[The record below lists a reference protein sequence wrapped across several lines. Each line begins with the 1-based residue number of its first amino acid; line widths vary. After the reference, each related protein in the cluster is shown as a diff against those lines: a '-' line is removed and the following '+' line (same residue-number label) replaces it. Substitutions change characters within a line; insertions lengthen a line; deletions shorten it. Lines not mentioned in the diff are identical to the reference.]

1 MPISELKLAK
11 ELIRRPSIT
20 PKDAG
25 AINILAKKLR
35 SLGFKCQLINF
46 KNIKNL
52 YAKLGKSSPNFCYAG
67 HTDVVPPGNI
77 SDWSVNPFKP
87 TVKNNKLIG
96 RGANDMKASIACFVA
111 AVSRFKAKNKK
122 FNGSISLLIT
132 GDEEGVAING
142 TKRVV
147 EYLKRKREKI
157 NFCLVGEPTNPNKLG
172 EMIKIGRRGSITGRL
187 TITGT
192 QGHVAYPHRANNPSN
207 TIVNILKRIKETKL
221 DNGTKK
227 VVKYLKRKK
236 EKINFCLVGEPT
248 NPNKLGEMIKIGRRG
263 SITGRLTVI
272 GTQGH
277 VAYPHI
283 ANNPSNTLVKI
294 LKKIKEVKLDK
305 GTKNFQPSNLEITK
319 INIDNHTDNVIPGSA
334 NAVFN
339 IRYNDKHSSSSLKR
353 KLNKIFRSIT
363 RKAKCKFNIK
373 YEVSGEA
380 FLTKPNK
387 TTYMIQNTI
396 KKITGIKPKLSTAGG
411 TSDARFIRKIA
422 PCLEF
427 GLVGKTMHKI
437 DESVPLPDLKKLTN
451 IYLNILENYFK

>member
-1 MPISELKLAK
+1 MSINELKLAK
-11 ELIRRPSIT
+11 ELIRIPSIT

-25 AINILAKKLR
+25 AINLLAKNLR
-35 SLGFKCQLINF
+35 SLGFKCQIINF

-77 SDWSVNPFKP
+77 NDWSVNPFRP

-111 AVSRFKAKNKK
+111 AVSKFKMKNKK
-122 FNGSISLLIT
+122 FKGSISLLIT

-142 TKRVV
+142 TKKVV
-147 EYLKRKREKI
+147 KYLKRKREKI

-187 TITGT
+187 TI
-192 QGHVAYPHRANNPSN
+192 
-207 TIVNILKRIKETKL
+207 
-221 DNGTKK
+221 
-227 VVKYLKRKK
+227 
-236 EKINFCLVGEPT
+236 
-248 NPNKLGEMIKIGRRG
+248 
-263 SITGRLTVI
+263 I

-277 VAYPHI
+277 VAYPNR
-283 ANNPSNTLVKI
+283 ANNPSHTMVKI
-294 LKKIKEVKLDK
+294 LKKIKEIKLDN

-319 INIDNHTDNVIPGSA
+319 INIENYADNVIPGSA
-334 NAVFN
+334 EAVFN
-339 IRYNDKHSSSSLKR
+339 IRFNNKHSSSSLKR
-353 KLNKIFRSIT
+353 KLNSLFKSIT
-363 RKAKCKFNIK
+363 KKNKCKFNIK

-387 TTYMIQNTI
+387 TTYMVQNI
-396 KKITGIKPKLSTAGG
+396 VKKITRIKPKLSTTGG

-437 DESVPLPDLKKLTN
+437 DESVSLSDLKKLTS
-451 IYLNILENYFK
+451 IYANILENYFK

>member
-11 ELIRRPSIT
+11 ELIRRPSVT

-25 AINILAKKLR
+25 AINILAKNLR

-46 KNIKNL
+46 KNIKNI

-77 SDWSVNPFKP
+77 KNWSVNPFKP
-87 TVKNNKLIG
+87 AIKNNKLIG
-96 RGANDMKASIACFVA
+96 RGANDMKASIACFVS
-111 AVSRFKAKNKK
+111 AVSKFRAKNKK
-122 FNGSISLLIT
+122 INGSISLLIT
-132 GDEEGVAING
+132 GDEEGIAING

-187 TITGT
+187 TVIGV

-207 TIVNILKRIKETKL
+207 S
-221 DNGTKK
+221 
-227 VVKYLKRKK
+227 
-236 EKINFCLVGEPT
+236 
-248 NPNKLGEMIKIGRRG
+248 M
-263 SITGRLTVI
+263 
-272 GTQGH
+272 
-277 VAYPHI
+277 
-283 ANNPSNTLVKI
+283 VKI
-294 LKKIKEVKLDK
+294 LKKLKEIKLDK
-305 GTKNFQPSNLEITK
+305 GTKNFQASNLEITK
-319 INIDNHTDNVIPGSA
+319 INIDNHADNVIPGLA
-334 NAVFN
+334 EAVFN
-339 IRYNDKHSSSSLKR
+339 IRFNNRHSSSSLKR
-353 KLNKIFRSIT
+353 RLNSIFKSIT
-363 RKAKCKFNIK
+363 KKTKCRFGVK
-373 YEVSGEA
+373 YETSGEA

-387 TTYMIQNTI
+387 ITYMVQNTI
-396 KKITGIKPKLSTAGG
+396 KKITRIKPKLSTSGG

-437 DESVPLPDLKKLTN
+437 DESVSLSDLKKLTN
-451 IYLNILENYFK
+451 IYQNILENYFK